1 MLIFVPRVFLAHGFR
16 LHRNN
21 SVLLEAGI
29 LTASFTNKLTQT
41 SRESK
46 VILPKITGRA
56 RNCKSWFWFCAL
68 ATIRFCHL
76 FQHMQVMRR
85 IIFMITELFWCVFF
99 HAFVNKLLFILSRS
113 YCQCWFML
121 LYLNIN
127 LHCLKIMLCTW
138 LFMILN
144 YEHRKSI

>member
-1 MLIFVPRVFLAHGFR
+1 MLIFVPRVFLVHEFR
-16 LHRNN
+16 LQRNN

-29 LTASFTNKLTQT
+29 LTASFTNKPTQT

-85 IIFMITELFWCVFF
+85 IIFMITELFLMCFLSCLCKQTFF
-99 HAFVNKLLFILSRS
+99 IWSRS
-113 YCQCWFML
+113 YCQCWFMS

-127 LHCLKIMLCTW
+127 LHCLKTMFCTW
-138 LFMILN
+138 LLN